1 MQANRRIVLYLTVLH
16 SVYNLLDNSS
26 YFLYPIR
33 TLGMEYMG
41 LKQLVTNGLV
51 LRKLLQTSERQA
63 EALEKIA
70 GLLERM
76 ANQVAPA
83 IPEPSPDDLKRTEV
97 SFTRDAEQIVIQSF
111 VEKFERT
118 IGRAPTDDEILE
130 HLVERV

>member
-16 SVYNLLDNSS
+16 SVYNLLDFPPH
-26 YFLYPIR
+26 FLYPIR
-33 TLGMEYMG
+33 TLGIKYMG

-51 LRKLLQTSERQA
+51 LRKLLKTSERQA

-70 GLLERM
+70 GLLERL

-83 IPEPSPDDLKRTEV
+83 IPEPSPEDLKRTEV

-118 IGRAPTDDEILE
+118 IGRTPTDEEILE
-130 HLVERV
+130 HLVERA